1 MLIDNLGSEMGDLP
15 ALGVERSNMKHTE
28 KIQAVLV
35 QAAKKAKKDTAN
47 AVSCPL
53 PSLILWLVTSYEG
66 AVKDAVIECYLAL
79 QAETK
84 PNKGKGG
91 CPQNTVR
98 ASFGGTAAPLLGALV
113 NFGTTP
119 EVKDAVATELAR
131 VDVMEKGLVQKAGD
145 KWPNGT
151 EVVKAA
157 KVARARLAAEVA
169 TDAETERL
177 RDLQKKFTDMKP
189 LALDGVDTVG
199 ALAKAFEEHYA
210 PMRSAVAEADVL
222 MLEIE
227 KAAAGGEIK
236 FSFGGGYQ
244 KGPKGK
250 TYTAPTASVKTEG

>member
-1 MLIDNLGSEMGDLP
+1 MEHL
-15 ALGVERSNMKHTE
+15 AQTE
-28 KIQAVLV
+28 KFHAVLV

-53 PSLILWLVTSYEG
+53 PSLILWLVDSYEG
-66 AVKDAVIECYLAL
+66 AVKYAVIECYLAL
-79 QAETK
+79 QMETA
-84 PNKGKGG
+84 PNRGKGG

-98 ASFGGTAAPLLGALV
+98 ASFGGTASPLLGALV
-113 NFGTTP
+113 NFGTTK
-119 EVKDAVATELAR
+119 EVTDAVAKELSR
-131 VDVMEKGLVQKAGD
+131 VNVTEKGLVQKDGE

-157 KVARARLAAEVA
+157 KAARARLAAEVA

-177 RDLQKKFTDMKP
+177 KDLQKKFADMKP

-199 ALAKAFEEHYA
+199 KLAKVFEEHYA

-222 MLEIE
+222 MLELE

-250 TYTAPTASVKTEG
+250 TYTVPTASVKTEA